1 MYSFGLCEVDEVSLS
16 IATNHQLS
24 TFFVKK
30 LSPIFL
36 AGYFPSSLIPMAS
49 TRVLWS
55 STEFAVFSCPWR
67 FEVDSM
73 ISEAGEAC

>member
-16 IATNHQLS
+16 LATNHQLS
-24 TFFVKK
+24 PFSCKK
-30 LSPIFL
+30 AFPIFL

-55 STEFAVFSCPWR
+55 STGVCCFLLFR
-67 FEVDSM
+67 GDLR
-73 ISEAGEAC
+73 

>member
-30 LSPIFL
+30 LSL
-36 AGYFPSSLIPMAS
+36 FPRRLFPLSS
-49 TRVLWS
+49 
-55 STEFAVFSCPWR
+55 
-67 FEVDSM
+67 DSH
-73 ISEAGEAC
+73 G

>member
-30 LSPIFL
+30 LSLF
-36 AGYFPSSLIPMAS
+36 SSQ
-49 TRVLWS
+49 V
-55 STEFAVFSCPWR
+55 
-67 FEVDSM
+67 
-73 ISEAGEAC
+73 ISPLL